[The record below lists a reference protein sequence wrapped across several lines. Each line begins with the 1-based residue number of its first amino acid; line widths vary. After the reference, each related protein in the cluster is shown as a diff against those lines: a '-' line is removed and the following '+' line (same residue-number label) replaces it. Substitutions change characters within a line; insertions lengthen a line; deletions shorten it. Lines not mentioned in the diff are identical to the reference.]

1 MFTVCSKC
9 SLRLTVTATDL
20 RAAQGYVRCG
30 RCHNVFNALAALAD
44 DPSRLAEQPPPTDTQ
59 SRRAL
64 TLPEQPAPEPLPA
77 QPPASA
83 RPAESVSS
91 SDTSLEFNPA
101 STNINEVFIE
111 AIPDERTGSFESITL
126 SAEDPAL
133 AAAEPEDA
141 QAEPVI
147 APQALSAPAVAAL
160 GDGDVVIDVDL
171 KSMRDALAEPQP
183 ERPVTPVVADFPIPA
198 ASRQEPVAAAP
209 EPGAVLP
216 AEDEIPYMSTWSA
229 TNPRRAEQGF
239 AVNAAAASEIARAL
253 DDADAAA
260 ATTVVADAV
269 AHVAVLDPDRATP
282 RLPRWALQGAV
293 GILTLC
299 LIGQVLHHYRA
310 QLADIAMLRR
320 PVNALYQLLSRP
332 LEARWDISRYE
343 IRQLGAATAPAGEL
357 VVRASIS
364 NRATRDQPL
373 PLLRVVMQDRFGNRV
388 AARDLKP
395 AEYLGRGAPQVSLMA
410 PGQRVD
416 VQVAFRDPGQA
427 ATGFEIDACMAG
439 HARAVTC
446 ANDPGGH

>member
-9 SLRLTVTATDL
+9 NLRLTVTATDL

-44 DPSRLAEQPPPTDTQ
+44 DPGRLAEQPPTDTQ

-64 TLPEQPAPEPLPA
+64 TLPAQPAAEPPPPEPAAPESTA
-77 QPPASA
+77 QSAAS
-83 RPAESVSS
+83 P
-91 SDTSLEFNPA
+91 DTSLEFNPA

-111 AIPDERTGSFESITL
+111 ASPDERTGTFESITL
-126 SAEDPAL
+126 SGEEPAL
-133 AAAEPEDA
+133 AAAQPEDA
-141 QAEPVI
+141 QPEPVT
-147 APQALSAPAVAAL
+147 APQSLSAPAVPAPA
-160 GDGDVVIDVDL
+160 DREVMFDVQI
-171 KSMRDALAEPQP
+171 MREARAEPDHD
-183 ERPVTPVVADFPIPA
+183 RPVMPGPAQPAPA
-198 ASRQEPVAAAP
+198 AVVPP
-209 EPGAVLP
+209 
-216 AEDEIPYMSTWSA
+216 EDESAFISRWSA
-229 TNPRRAEQGF
+229 TTPRPADEGV
-239 AVNAAAASEIARAL
+239 AVNAAAASEIASAM

-260 ATTVVADAV
+260 ITTVVADAA
-269 AHVAVLDPDRATP
+269 AHEALLDPNRRSP
-282 RLPRWALQGAV
+282 RVPRWAWHGAV

-299 LIGQVLHHYRA
+299 LMAQVLHHYRL
-310 QLADIAMLRR
+310 QLADTSLLRR
-320 PVNALYQLLSRP
+320 PVNAIYRLLGQP

-343 IRQLGAATAPAGEL
+343 IRQLGATADGPTAGEL

-388 AARDLKP
+388 AARDLTP

-416 VQVAFRDPGQA
+416 VQVAFQDPGRA

-439 HARAVTC
+439 HARTVTC
-446 ANDPGGH
+446 ANDPPGGH